1 MTIGKGCWI
10 VVGVVISG
18 GVTICDNVIIGGNSV
33 VTKDIHSFSFSAGIP
48 SNVIGDL
55 INMNK

>member
-10 VVGVVISG
+10 VAGVEISG
-18 GVTICDNVIIGGNSV
+18 GVTICDNVIIGGNFV
-33 VTKDIHSFSFSAGIP
+33 VTKDIHRFSFAAGIL